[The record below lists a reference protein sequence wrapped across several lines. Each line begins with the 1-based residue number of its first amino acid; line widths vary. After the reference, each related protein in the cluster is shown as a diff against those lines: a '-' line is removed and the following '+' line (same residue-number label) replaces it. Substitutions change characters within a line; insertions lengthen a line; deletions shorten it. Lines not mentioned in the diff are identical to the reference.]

1 VSLRDRRDRI
11 MAHAEAMK
19 SVSVTQDSAL
29 TWAIHHVFFAEA
41 IQKDVESS
49 AFTLNADDGP
59 FQAHTTLAR
68 VWSSIAM
75 QLKDYPEGICASGD
89 E

>member
-1 VSLRDRRDRI
+1 
-11 MAHAEAMK
+11 MK

-41 IQKDVESS
+41 MLKGREST
-49 AFTLNADDGP
+49 AFTLNADDGL
-59 FQAHTTLAR
+59 FQAHTILAR

-75 QLKDYPEGICASGD
+75 QLKGYPEVICASGD